1 MNIVDLFSQSPARRM
16 EIIAHD
22 REIKRARTDRPSSAR
37 SYSFATQRTLAR
49 KKMKEYESD

>member
-1 MNIVDLFSQSPARRM
+1 MNIVDLFSQSPTKRM

-22 REIKRARTDRPSSAR
+22 REIKKARSDRPSSAR

-49 KKMKEYESD
+49 KKLKEYESD